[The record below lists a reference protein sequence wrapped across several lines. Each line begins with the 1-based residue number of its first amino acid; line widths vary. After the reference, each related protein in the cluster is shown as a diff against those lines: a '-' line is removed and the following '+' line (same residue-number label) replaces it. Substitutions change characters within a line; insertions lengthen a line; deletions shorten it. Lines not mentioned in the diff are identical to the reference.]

1 MHRAEQIIDALVA
14 LMPSTGAAFKHRVL
28 SLSDEEQEMPAQC
41 VRLGEDKPL
50 DDDGASNFSF
60 IDSLLF
66 VEIDL
71 YAKEIDIEATIT
83 KLMQLRTAIHIALM
97 ADRSLGLSF
106 VIDTRYGGA
115 EAPEA
120 EQKDYVV
127 GRLTT
132 SWQVHYRQNIGD
144 PS

>member
-28 SLSDEEQEMPAQC
+28 TLSDDQQELPAQS
-41 VRLGEDKPL
+41 VRMGEDRPI

-60 IDSLLF
+60 IDSMLF
-66 VEIDL
+66 LEIDL
-71 YAKEIDIEATIT
+71 YVKEITIEAAIT
-83 KLMQLRTAIHIALM
+83 KLLELRTATHVAIM
-97 ADRSLGLSF
+97 ADRSLGLAF
-106 VIDTRYGGA
+106 VIDTRYGGSD
-115 EAPEA
+115 APEA
-120 EQKDYVV
+120 EAKDYVA

-132 SWQVHYRQNIGD
+132 RWQVHYRMNIGD